1 VAHVVSR
8 LPLQMTLV
16 EVARLA
22 QVQRPVVSMWRSRA
36 ARSGTPFPSS
46 VVTVRGEERFPADA
60 VVDWLER
67 TGLGN
72 NPDVRADAAAFAS
85 PKGMS
90 PQDDEIVF
98 HGLAALLC
106 LREIAGAPLTDLPD
120 EELLDVADDADPDDE
135 FLFSEIEALGD
146 RRLSLGVYVDGLA
159 DAAYHSGA
167 AFERL
172 MQDRFRLIL
181 PGHTTV
187 ALHERAHELISC
199 LAAALALDAGSD
211 PALFV
216 DPTAGGSDLLVSL
229 VSREESVGSA
239 TVMIAGHYDAV
250 SRHARRRLRV
260 HGVHC
265 VPLAVDDDG
274 AWEVPRPAV
283 HVAQY
288 PSPGCPTMAAEE
300 ILSAVENIVLQM
312 DDTHRGVVLA
322 PAGVLADRIRNRHV
336 DELRDALLRQGRVRA
351 IVRLPRGLVVSRPRQ
366 AVALWVLGPAHY
378 TVPIDERWTTLA
390 DLTDMELDGAAIG
403 DLVSDLVTAMGDR
416 RTVHAHAFRFARPVA
431 TRTLLAGRRDLV
443 DSRPAVVRPSR
454 VSGPDLAVRIAE
466 LTTALRSADAERMM
480 DVGVEAYDVEAGS
493 RLTTLGEVITAGH
506 LRVVP
511 GNRLDPA
518 ALPGGTVRVL
528 GPEELSGAVHPGS
541 RGIDRLAFEAAHP
554 TGRYTE
560 PGDVV
565 FSTSP
570 RPAVLVDVDGGSVAA
585 SPARVLRIHATSPG
599 GLLSDVLAADI
610 NAAPAGAKAW
620 RGWSIRRVPATE
632 RDALTTVLAT
642 LARQR
647 AGARERLALLDELD
661 HLVVRGVTSGSL
673 RFVRSHLTADPDT
686 HPEEGR

>member
-1 VAHVVSR
+1 MAHGVSR

-22 QVQRPVVSMWRSRA
+22 QVQRPVVSMWRSRG

-46 VVTVRGEERFPADA
+46 FTRVRGEERFDADA

-72 NPDVRADAAAFAS
+72 NPEVRADAAAFAS

-90 PQDDEIVF
+90 AQDDEVVF
-98 HGLAALLC
+98 HGLGALLC
-106 LREIAGAPLTDLPD
+106 LREIAGEGLSHLPD
-120 EELLDVADDADPDDE
+120 EELLDLADDADPDDE

-146 RRLSLGVYVDGLA
+146 RRGPLAAYADGLA

-172 MQDRFRLIL
+172 MKDRFRLIL
-181 PGHTTV
+181 PGHTAV
-187 ALHERAHELISC
+187 ALHERAHELVAC
-199 LAAALALDAGSD
+199 LATALAIDAGSD
-211 PALFV
+211 PALCV

-229 VSREESVGSA
+229 VSRDEGVAGA
-239 TVMIAGHYDAV
+239 TVMMAGHRDAA

-274 AWEVPRPAV
+274 AWAVPRPAV

-288 PSPGCPTMAAEE
+288 PSPGRPTMRAEE

-322 PAGVLADRIRNRHV
+322 PASVLADRIRDRHL

-351 IVRLPRGLVVSRPRQ
+351 IVRLPRGLLITRPRQ
-366 AVALWVLGPAHY
+366 AVALWVLGPAHH
-378 TVPIDERWTTLA
+378 TVPIEERWTTLA
-390 DLTDMELDGAAIG
+390 DLTDVELDQAAIG
-403 DLVSDLVTAMGDR
+403 DLVSDLVAAMGDR

-431 TRTLLAGRRDLV
+431 TRTLLAGRGHLV
-443 DSRPAVVRPSR
+443 EPRPALVGRPR

-466 LTTALRSADAERMM
+466 LTAALGSVDAEPPV
-480 DVGVEAYDVEAGS
+480 DIGVEAYDVETGVAP
-493 RLTTLGEVITAGH
+493 TTLGAAVSGGH
-506 LRVVP
+506 LRVLS

-518 ALPGGTVRVL
+518 TLPGGTVRVL
-528 GPEELSGAVHPGS
+528 GPEELSGAVRPAP
-541 RGIDRLAFEAAHP
+541 GIDRLAFEAAHP
-554 TGRYTE
+554 AGRYTE

-565 FSTSP
+565 FCTSP
-570 RPAVLVDVDGGSVAA
+570 RPAAMVDVDGGSVVI
-585 SPARVLRIHATSPG
+585 SPARVLRVHATAPG
-599 GLLSDVLAADI
+599 GLLPDVLAADI
-610 NAAPAGAKAW
+610 NAAPAGAKTW
-620 RGWSIRRVPATE
+620 RGWPIRRVPATE

-647 AGARERLALLDELD
+647 ADARERLALLDELE
-661 HLVVRGVTSGSL
+661 HLVVRGVASGSL
-673 RFVRSHLTADPDT
+673 HLTDPDT
-686 HPEEGR
+686 HRWEGH